1 MRSHLQ
7 VAVLLAIL
15 QQATA
20 ISYAITLGM
29 CQSRLRSRPS
39 GMASRWRSPSME
51 IASSLHSSSLWMWL
65 APLPPW
71 RRSGTSWARV

>member
-20 ISYAITLGM
+20 ISYAITLGNVSV
-29 CQSRLRSRPS
+29 QT
-39 GMASRWRSPSME
+39 E
-51 IASSLHSSSLWMWL
+51 I
-65 APLPPW
+65 
-71 RRSGTSWARV
+71 